1 MNPLDDEEEKKS
13 FLRILA
19 AFKYYKNYS
28 LMKVKK
34 NELYLESLPEKHQK
48 LLTKYKDHLTD
59 LKSCIDKNYEIIKLI
74 IKDVGVMFENVPSSE
89 PIKLISPLPNS
100 TDLEKVQTTLKHF
113 VRDWSEEGK
122 EERKTCYEPIISE
135 ILARF
140 PPDTV
145 NPKEVNILVPGAGL
159 GRLAFEIA
167 RRGYVC
173 QGNEF
178 SLFMLFASNFILNK
192 CREKNVYKIYPWV
205 QQTDNNILTEHQ
217 TKSIS
222 FPDINTS
229 EYNDDCDF
237 SMAAGDFLQVYVQP
251 HQWNCVATCFFID
264 CANNIV
270 SFIETIFNIL
280 KPGGIWINLGP
291 LLYHYSNMPSE
302 DSIEPSYEVVKQVIQ
317 GIGFVYEKEEL
328 DVATKYAQNPY
339 SMLQYEYKS
348 VYFVCRKPHKENH
361 V

>member
-122 EERKTCYEPIISE
+122 EERRTCYEPIISE

-145 NPKEVNILVPGAGL
+145 NPKENRILVPGAGL

-217 TKSIS
+217 TKSVS

-251 HQWNCVATCFFID
+251 KQWNCVATCFFID

-280 KPGGIWINLGP
+280 TPGGIWINLGP
-291 LLYHYSNMPSE
+291 LLYHYSNTPNE

-317 GIGFVYEKEEL
+317 GIGFIYEKEEL

-348 VYFVCRKPHKENH
+348 VFFVCRKPHEENH